1 MRQMSYEIK
10 YLFTIIHRF
19 KKEEDKALILNC
31 IIHCE
36 VPTFLQVFLSY
47 NDYFTPFAST

>member
-1 MRQMSYEIK
+1 MRQMSYEIS
-10 YLFTIIHRF
+10 IHNYIDL
-19 KKEEDKALILNC
+19 KKEEDKTLILNC

-47 NDYFTPFAST
+47 NDYFTPFASN